1 MLSTALKDLAVE
13 MRLFI
18 MSSSQTNAKSEDDQK
33 GIKNESVIRGSR
45 AIIDKCDIACVASR
59 VSNEEQEL
67 LADLIARVGRVPNQV
82 LDVYKVRR
90 GKYTNVR
97 IWSDVDLG
105 TCRKKDLFITN
116 EKLHPIEGFEELEFM
131 FTSENNDFLDFMK
144 WLNSD
149 IQDKPVITKE
159 EKIEPE
165 KKLIDLQEVE
175 VSIQKSKGMFGDLM

>member
-1 MLSTALKDLAVE
+1 
-13 MRLFI
+13 
-18 MSSSQTNAKSEDDQK
+18 
-33 GIKNESVIRGSR
+33 
-45 AIIDKCDIACVASR
+45 
-59 VSNEEQEL
+59 
-67 LADLIARVGRVPNQV
+67 
-82 LDVYKVRR
+82 
-90 GKYTNVR
+90 
-97 IWSDVDLG
+97 VDLG

-165 KKLIDLQEVE
+165 EKLIDLQEVE